1 MRILWNLCA
10 AFVATTTL
18 ATGVLAE
25 RAPEDRRQ
33 ATHVVVGKVE
43 GVYVRKAAGTL
54 HYVVEIAIEKIE
66 KGDGLKVGE
75 MVYVRCYQWDPDWL
89 KGKRLSEEEQKQLA
103 FRGAAYDSIPKE
115 GERVKLYAKHGGGH
129 FAGIYPDWYDV
140 IKDK

>member
-1 MRILWNLCA
+1 MRILWNVCA
-10 AFVATTTL
+10 AFLATITL
-18 ATGVLAE
+18 ATGALAE

-43 GVYVRKAAGTL
+43 GVYVRKVDGTL

-75 MVYVRCYQWDPDWL
+75 MFYVRCYQWDPDWP
-89 KGKRLSEEEQKQLA
+89 KGKRLSEEEQKRLA
-103 FRGAAYDSIPKE
+103 LRGAAYDSIPKE
-115 GERVKLYAKHGGGH
+115 GERVQVYAKHGWGH
-129 FAGIYPDWYDV
+129 FAGIYPNWYDV